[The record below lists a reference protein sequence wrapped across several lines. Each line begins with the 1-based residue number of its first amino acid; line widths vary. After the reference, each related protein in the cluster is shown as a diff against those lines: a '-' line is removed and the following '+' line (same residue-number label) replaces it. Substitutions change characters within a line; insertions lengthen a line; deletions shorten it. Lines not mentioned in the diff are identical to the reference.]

1 MPFTFSHPAV
11 ILPFTKVKP
20 QWFSL
25 TALFIGSMA
34 PDFEYFLRMKMY
46 GNYSHTLE
54 GVFVFN
60 LPLVIALSFLYHSIV
75 RNHFIDNLPNA
86 LYNRLAP
93 YKAFNWSKY
102 FAKHF
107 MVVILS
113 AIVGVFSHIIWDSFT
128 HGDGFFVERIWGLK
142 GTFHLAGIKFKVYN
156 VLQHIST
163 VGGLFLVAYW
173 VFKLPV
179 TEAKST
185 ASKQLYWGIVA
196 VASVIVF
203 VIRFVLGSEINS
215 LKHLVVPII
224 SALMTGVVIASLYK
238 IALHSFSSRQKA

>member
-25 TALFIGSMA
+25 TALFIGSLA

-113 AIVGVFSHIIWDSFT
+113 AIVGVFSHIIWDSLPMAMVFLLR
-128 HGDGFFVERIWGLK
+128 GYGGLK
-142 GTFHLAGIKFKVYN
+142 AHFI
-156 VLQHIST
+156 
-163 VGGLFLVAYW
+163 
-173 VFKLPV
+173 
-179 TEAKST
+179 
-185 ASKQLYWGIVA
+185 
-196 VASVIVF
+196 
-203 VIRFVLGSEINS
+203 
-215 LKHLVVPII
+215 
-224 SALMTGVVIASLYK
+224 
-238 IALHSFSSRQKA
+238 